1 MQLLLSWKF
10 QLVTHSQINI
20 YAIYI
25 VAQLRLV
32 MDF

>member
-10 QLVTHSQINI
+10 QLVTHSQISI